1 MLITAVRLL
10 IPLTLT
16 AAQTRVSGDE
26 LSDANING
34 KISTPCDSA
43 QLLQRTASIHGN
55 ELDKLANYAARN
67 NQVKLMWQLGAAT
80 GGADSKLAYALLAA
94 LAEIKQAKAVHAL
107 VHNLGHFLKF
117 KREIDIKTGILAHH
131 AAGQATAAD
140 VVKTNAQSDF
150 TNGASGAAGKAG
162 VLTDLTLNTGN
173 VCKEN
178 GAGKITTQGHTLS
191 TALTKALYL
200 TTDDDLKTLK
210 YSTALKLACAGTT
223 EQNWKASGTDI
234 GCTDS
239 GNTPKLVLKLTPS
252 ELFQKTK
259 AAVKQNIGNTDT
271 EPQNCQGDYPD
282 DTVYWPTNQQ
292 IANANCQYNK
302 NKQTPPAELA
312 STTLASLKTDGDFT
326 KLVRQTINDKSPTGT
341 ATSEAIDKI
350 YGTDED
356 AFKKTYITSI
366 GDSTAKLWES
376 DGLKDKKYSDLSSAN
391 NLEAAY
397 AQAVAQSSRDEVEK
411 AKTLISKPKEMDCKN
426 KVKADCNGK
435 CKWEGTDDKGVCKS
449 KSGEEHATQA
459 GAGEGAAGEQKK
471 EEKCA
476 GKKKDDCKSPDCK
489 WEGETCKDSSI
500 LATKKFA
507 LSVVSAAFVAL
518 LF

>member
-1 MLITAVRLL
+1 MLITAARLL
-10 IPLTLT
+10 IALTLT
-16 AAQTRVSGDE
+16 AAQTRVNGDE

-43 QLLQRTASIHGN
+43 KLLQRTASIYGN

-94 LAEIKQAKAVHAL
+94 LAEIKQAKAAHAL

-131 AAGQATAAD
+131 AAGHATAAD

-178 GAGKITTQGHTLS
+178 DAGKITTQGHTLS

-200 TTDDDLKTLK
+200 TPDDDLKTLK

-223 EQNWKASGTDI
+223 QQNWKASGADI

-259 AAVKQNIGNTDT
+259 AAEKQSIGKTDEDSKMCT
-271 EPQNCQGDYPD
+271 GNYPEPAS
-282 DTVYWPTNQQ
+282 YWPTNQQ
-292 IANANCQYNK
+292 IADANCQYNK

-312 STTLASLKTDGDFT
+312 STTLASLKTDGDFK

-341 ATSEAIDKI
+341 ATSKAIDKI
-350 YGTDED
+350 YGTDES
-356 AFKKTYITSI
+356 AFKKTFITSI

-376 DGLKDKKYSDLSSAN
+376 RGLKDKKYSELSSAN

-397 AQAVAQSSRDEVEK
+397 AQAVAQSIRNEVEK

-426 KVKADCNGK
+426 KVKADCNGE
-435 CKWEGTDDKGVCKS
+435 CKWEGTDDKGECKP
-449 KSGEEHATQA
+449 KD
-459 GAGEGAAGEQKK
+459 GEGQTNTATGDGTAAANAE
-471 EEKCA
+471 
-476 GKKKDDCKSPDCK
+476 GKKCSEKKTEGECKDGCK
-489 WEGETCKDSSI
+489 WEDNACKDSSI
-500 LATKKFA
+500 LVNKQFA